1 MVGGVEGK
9 QGKRRKGEGDGGWG
23 EGEGER
29 EPKRWRLKL
38 FKHIPSPTKYFLFCS
53 IKYLNLFICSN
64 LVSQLFFFCSIEVSK
79 LFIFIFIF

>member
-1 MVGGVEGK
+1 MG
-9 QGKRRKGEGDGGWG
+9 
-23 EGEGER
+23 
-29 EPKRWRLKL
+29 PKRWRLKL

-79 LFIFIFIF
+79 IFFFIYILMSQLCFCSTKYLNC